1 MYEKERG
8 EFKFCLGLIIIII
21 NKNENLNRDSPD
33 ELVDACYGAEPLVE
47 GTNAV
52 GKLVFGI
59 QLVSLN

>member
-8 EFKFCLGLIIIII
+8 EFLEFCLGLIKI
-21 NKNENLNRDSPD
+21 NLGINRDSPD
-33 ELVDACYGAEPLVE
+33 ELVDAYYDAEPLAE